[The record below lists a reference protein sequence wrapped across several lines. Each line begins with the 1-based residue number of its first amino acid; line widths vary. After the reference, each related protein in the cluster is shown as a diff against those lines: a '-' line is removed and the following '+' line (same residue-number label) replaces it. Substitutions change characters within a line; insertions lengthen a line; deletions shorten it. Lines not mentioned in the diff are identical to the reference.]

1 MGEFHKLNLYS
12 NKYLEFE
19 SYFVVSTLFYSCL
32 DKRIP
37 FELITKPN
45 NWNGYL
51 IPDFFRLKWILF
63 CVNYYMCSYTRICRC

>member
-32 DKRIP
+32 HKTSQ
-37 FELITKPN
+37 FELISEETAKTPSPLL
-45 NWNGYL
+45 L
-51 IPDFFRLKWILF
+51 I
-63 CVNYYMCSYTRICRC
+63 